1 MEQVGEI
8 GQREPMKIQDA
19 TDFTYLYLSPFPG
32 TMLPSL
38 KNNRWSGLM
47 MKASVADAGHA
58 NFELKK
64 VYNEITSVPK
74 FSTAFSLVIFIA
86 RISASTIFWLPPKL
100 C

>member
-1 MEQVGEI
+1 
-8 GQREPMKIQDA
+8 
-19 TDFTYLYLSPFPG
+19 
-32 TMLPSL
+32 MLPSL

-64 VYNEITSVPK
+64 VHNEITSVPK

>member
-19 TDFTYLYLSPFPG
+19 TDFTYLSPTPFPG

-64 VYNEITSVPK
+64 VYNKITSVPK
-74 FSTAFSLVIFIA
+74 FCTAFSLVLLLI
-86 RISASTIFWLPPKL
+86 
-100 C
+100 

>member
-19 TDFTYLYLSPFPG
+19 TDFTYLPTYLSPFPG

-64 VYNEITSVPK
+64 VYNKITSVPK
-74 FSTAFSLVIFIA
+74 FCTAFSLVLLLI
-86 RISASTIFWLPPKL
+86 
-100 C
+100 

>member
-19 TDFTYLYLSPFPG
+19 PDFTYLSPFPG

-74 FSTAFSLVIFIA
+74 FCTAFSLVLLLI
-86 RISASTIFWLPPKL
+86 
-100 C
+100 